1 MEAPFRK
8 MKRFSKLFVMKLSV
22 PSLAEPD
29 DDGLFTREHFAPMKR
44 LLGTADEEFLRAH
57 GCFQQ
62 VRRTRLDH
70 RQAYNGYLK
79 ELGDQVRRQR
89 TLRKLAM
96 SGSGN
101 WDIRADMQKTFVC
114 ESALLYLRWLSWKR
128 FLGIRVDAAAIED
141 CLALLLPAFR
151 PISQAT

>member
-1 MEAPFRK
+1 ME
-8 MKRFSKLFVMKLSV
+8 LGV
-22 PSLAEPD
+22 PSLAELQD
-29 DDGLFTREHFAPMKR
+29 DDELFTREFFAPIKR
-44 LLGTADEEFLRAH
+44 LLGTEDEEYLRAH

-62 VRRTRLDH
+62 ARRIRQDH

-79 ELGDQVRRQR
+79 ELGYQVRCQR
-89 TLRKLAM
+89 ALRKLAM
-96 SGSGN
+96 RGSGN
-101 WDIRADMQKTFVC
+101 WDIRADMQKTLLC